1 MPPEISERIFDPFF
15 TTKEMATNTGMGLSM
30 LHSIITSHD
39 GRIMAASEP
48 GVGTTFDIYLP
59 EIRIHPVRADRP
71 GKEAAGDLQSG
82 RGHIMIVD
90 DEIQSAKVMQKMV
103 SNQGYSTTCFIQSHK
118 ALEYFR
124 NHPGA
129 IDLVITDQV
138 MPRMTGDVLAA
149 ELLKIRPTL
158 PVIICTGHREMLNNT
173 DATQIQ
179 EILVKPVSRNDL
191 VKAAQ
196 RALNDLPDRQ
206 QGAQS

>member
-1 MPPEISERIFDPFF
+1 
-15 TTKEMATNTGMGLSM
+15 
-30 LHSIITSHD
+30 
-39 GRIMAASEP
+39 
-48 GVGTTFDIYLP
+48 
-59 EIRIHPVRADRP
+59 
-71 GKEAAGDLQSG
+71 
-82 RGHIMIVD
+82 MIVD
-90 DEIQSAKVMQKMV
+90 DEIQSAKIMQKMV

-124 NHPGA
+124 KHPGA

-158 PVIICTGHREMLNNT
+158 PVIICTGYREMLNNT
-173 DATQIQ
+173 DTTQIQ

-196 RALNDLPDRQ
+196 RALNDRQDRQ

>member
-39 GRIMAASEP
+39 GRIMVASEP

-59 EIRIHPVRADRP
+59 EIRIQPIRASRP
-71 GKEAAGDLQSG
+71 GAETADDLQSG
-82 RGHIMIVD
+82 CGHIMIVD
-90 DEIQSAKVMQKMV
+90 DEIQSAKIMQKMV
-103 SNQGYSTTCFIQSHK
+103 SNQGYGTTCFIQGHK

-129 IDLVITDQV
+129 IDLVITDQA

-149 ELLKIRPTL
+149 ELLNIRPTL

-173 DATQIQ
+173 DTTRIR

-191 VKAAQ
+191 VKAVQ
-196 RALNDLPDRQ
+196 EALSDMQDCQ
-206 QGAQS
+206 